1 MKFLAKALLLLAAA
15 TPTAL
20 APDPAF
26 FRYVRP
32 VTPNSQAAQNYL
44 VLDPAIW
51 SHARHDLADVRLYR
65 GSTQV
70 PYVLTEQQSVRSS
83 EQGEAKILNL
93 GLVHGAV
100 EFDLDMRGL
109 SEYDRVTLRLNAK
122 NFVSKAEVEGRH
134 DLGSG
139 QSSQL
144 GNSTLYDFSR
154 ENLGSN
160 STLRFPTSTFP
171 YLHVRLG
178 LGVQPNEVQGATI
191 ANVRDSKAAWIAA
204 GSCNSPVQA
213 GRVTNVTCSLSPGV
227 PLGRIQFNVPV
238 DRINFQRRVTVR
250 DARGQ
255 SISTGTI
262 SRIRLKRGTVEVSSE
277 DLSVNLWGITGPGP
291 VSINIDNGDDPPLA
305 FETIVPQMLERR
317 LYFDPPS
324 TGTLILYYG
333 DPKLE
338 PPVYDYA
345 RFFRQDLNAAE
356 ARLGPE
362 NQNAAYRARPDDRP
376 WSERHNSILW
386 IAMLVAVALLAAL
399 ALRGMRPA
407 SLSERKKF

>member
-15 TPTAL
+15 TPAAL

-32 VTPNSQAAQNYL
+32 VTPNSEAAQNYL

-51 SHARHDLADVRLYR
+51 SHARHDLADLRLYS

-70 PYVLTEQQSVRSS
+70 PYVLTEQQSARSS
-83 EQGEAKILNL
+83 EEREARILNL

-109 SEYDRVTLRLNAK
+109 PEYDRVTLRLSAK
-122 NFVSKAEVEGRH
+122 NFISKAQIEGRH

-139 QSSQL
+139 PGSQL
-144 GNSTLYDFSR
+144 GTSTLYDFSR

-178 LGVQPNEVQGATI
+178 PGVQPKEVQGAAI
-191 ANVRDSKAAWIAA
+191 GNVRDSKAVWIAA
-204 GSCNSPVQA
+204 GSCNSPVQQ
-213 GRVTNVTCSLSPGV
+213 GRITNVTCSLSPGV

-255 SISTGTI
+255 SISGATI

-291 VSINIDNGDDPPLA
+291 VTINIDNSDDQPLTY
-305 FETIVPQMLERR
+305 ETIVPQMLERR
-317 LYFDPPS
+317 LYFDPLPS
-324 TGTLILYYG
+324 GSLTLYYG

-338 PPVYDYA
+338 PPVYGYA
-345 RFFRQDLNAAE
+345 RFFRQDPSAAE

-376 WSERHNSILW
+376 WSERHSSVLW
-386 IAMLVAVALLAAL
+386 IAMLVAVVLLAAL
-399 ALRGMRPA
+399 AIRGMRPD
-407 SLSERKKF
+407 SLSERKKL